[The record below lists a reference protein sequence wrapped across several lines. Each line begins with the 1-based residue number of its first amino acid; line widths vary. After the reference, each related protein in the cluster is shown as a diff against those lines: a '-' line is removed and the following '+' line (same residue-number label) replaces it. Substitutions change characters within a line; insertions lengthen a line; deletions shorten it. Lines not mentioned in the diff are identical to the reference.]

1 MRVCCWCRTVI
12 QARPATPYCETMGY
26 FFSDNPWQC
35 ARGDCPKGGENQ
47 RMHRRATPQHGK
59 PSRAQ
64 EKSKEKFGSDLSRTS
79 AAAPRTLDQDKD
91 GNPHLEATAEE
102 AAAMDFVCRRDHDF
116 FYANP
121 EVTEFYRKYVPN
133 EFFPLWVTPPPEGAD
148 WAVHVTRVAPGL
160 NARRLIALRFPD
172 DWDPNTAWVG
182 GLNAPLLH

>member
-1 MRVCCWCRTVI
+1 MRKKNPKRS
-12 QARPATPYCETMGY
+12 PAPIFLEH
-26 FFSDNPWQC
+26 QL
-35 ARGDCPKGGENQ
+35 
-47 RMHRRATPQHGK
+47 QH
-59 PSRAQ
+59 PERWT
-64 EKSKEKFGSDLSRTS
+64 E
-79 AAAPRTLDQDKD
+79 DKD
-91 GNPHLEATAEE
+91 GNPHLEATVEE